1 MALVKGDGGE
11 GGEQR
16 KKEEEDMVLQKSI
29 LMFTVLKYYMCR
41 TTIINY

>member
-1 MALVKGDGGE
+1 MGVKVGNKE
-11 GGEQR
+11 
-16 KKEEEDMVLQKSI
+16 KKKKRIWSCKKSI

>member
-16 KKEEEDMVLQKSI
+16 KKEEEDMVLQKVHTNVHSAEI
-29 LMFTVLKYYMCR
+29 LHVQ
-41 TTIINY
+41 NNNN